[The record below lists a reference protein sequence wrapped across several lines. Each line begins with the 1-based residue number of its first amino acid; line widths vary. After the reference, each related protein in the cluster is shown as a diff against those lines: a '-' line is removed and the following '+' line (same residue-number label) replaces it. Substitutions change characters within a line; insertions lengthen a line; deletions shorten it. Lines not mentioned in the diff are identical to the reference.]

1 MKKCYGCKKILSLTN
16 FYKAGSW
23 WDGYMNVCKNCERL
37 RYRERRVRNKK
48 TFKSKNSSYYEK
60 HKEEIL
66 EKRKLW
72 YEKNKHKSSAH
83 SAVKTALYRGDIVK
97 KPCEV
102 CGEDRSQAH
111 HEDYSKKL
119 DVVWLCA
126 KHHRLREMG
135 EI

>member
-1 MKKCYGCKKILSLTN
+1 
-16 FYKAGSW
+16 
-23 WDGYMNVCKNCERL
+23 MNVCKNCERL